1 MNETKLVSIAE
12 DVNDETGNTP
22 NGSAQIVNRKNDCK
36 YEFTLKMQRRGTDV
50 KGGGMKFTLVGGLG
64 IPNVTHSEASDTLE
78 QDPETKEWVWT
89 FGELKPGGGVGPN
102 RTLEFEADYLGDA
115 DKLIL
120 SNATYSGKFADDSTF
135 GPSDVQLEGTNKTK
149 GGCEIPTKNPPEVT
163 AVVEASGCSYH
174 FEFTAE
180 WKGSDISGGM
190 LNFTL
195 NNGFADPVNV
205 VPAADLNYN
214 KPNGIW
220 TFGELD
226 TETQTRTLVF
236 DAIYTGA
243 PGQAIFA
250 ESITFKANYEG
261 SGDTGNLTVNPTGD
275 TVTVRQCPVAN
286 PCCEASCSQEP
297 EVVMFEPC
305 DDVKTKEVEV
315 GVAPKGRKLSVKLN
329 LPEVCP
335 KKAINVGIFVTEVV
349 EGGERPFAHKVIQRP
364 ATGTSGT
371 CKDDRDCDCVNF
383 MIYDNIPCA
392 STRTFKIRTEA
403 HYVDEAT
410 DFSNDCKCDC
420 QMV

>member
-12 DVNDETGNTP
+12 DVNAETGNMP

-50 KGGGMKFTLVGGLG
+50 KGGEMKFTLVGGLS
-64 IPNVTHSEASDTLE
+64 IPNVTHFEGSDTLQ

-89 FGELKPGGGVGPN
+89 FGELNTGAGVGPN
-102 RTLEFEADYLGDA
+102 RTLEFEADYAGDA
-115 DKLIL
+115 DKTIL
-120 SNATYSGKFADDSTF
+120 SNATYLGKFADNSTF
-135 GPSDVQLEGTNKTK
+135 DPSDVHLEGTNKTK
-149 GGCEIPTKNPPEVT
+149 GGCEIPTKNPPKVT

-174 FEFTAE
+174 FVFTSE
-180 WKGSDISGGM
+180 WKGSDISGGT

-226 TETQTRTLVF
+226 TENQTRTLVF

-243 PGQAIFA
+243 PSQPVLGAAIA
-250 ESITFKANYEG
+250 FKANYEEG
-261 SGDTGNLTVNPTGD
+261 GDTGEIIVTPTGNTS
-275 TVTVRQCPVAN
+275 TVQQCPVTN
-286 PCCEASCSQEP
+286 PCCEASCSQQP
-297 EVVMFEPC
+297 TEVIFEPC

-329 LPEVCP
+329 LPPVCP

-349 EGGERPFAHKVIQRP
+349 GGKEVPFAHKVIQRP
-364 ATGTSGT
+364 ATGTNDT
-371 CKDDRDCDCVNF
+371 CTDDRDCDCVNF
-383 MIYDNIPCA
+383 MIYDNTPCA
-392 STRTFKIRTEA
+392 SQRTFKIRTEA
-403 HYVDEAT
+403 NYVDTAT
-410 DFSNDCKCDC
+410 DFSDDCKCSC
-420 QMV
+420 PMV